1 MADTTGTKAEGLL
14 DEVKGKVKDGVGG
27 LTGDTATQAE
37 GKFDQLSGMAQQEFA
52 DLYDDAETT
61 LEKATA
67 FVQDRPLISLSVAIL
82 VGTILGAIFFGRS
95 KKK

>member
-37 GKFDQLSGMAQQEFA
+37 GKFDQLGYGSAGI
-52 DLYDDAETT
+52 
-61 LEKATA
+61 
-67 FVQDRPLISLSVAIL
+67 RRSL
-82 VGTILGAIFFGRS
+82 
-95 KKK
+95 